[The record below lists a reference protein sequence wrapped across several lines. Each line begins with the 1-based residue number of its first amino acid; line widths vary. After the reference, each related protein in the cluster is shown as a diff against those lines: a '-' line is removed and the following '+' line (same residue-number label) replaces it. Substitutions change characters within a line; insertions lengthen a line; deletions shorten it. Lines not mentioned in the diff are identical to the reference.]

1 MKQFSVLIFAT
12 VLIALPVR
20 AHDEAA
26 TGATVRNPVVLAAF
40 PTKPEQ
46 FQSDVRPFVERII
59 ARYGAEEW
67 NTAVLVHEL
76 HRHLGTI
83 SILGAKM
90 GLRAR
95 ELLGASLDELRVE
108 SHAGLQPPLS
118 CFNDGLQVSTGAS
131 LGRGTI
137 SVVNAAPP
145 ALEAVFIFGDKRLC
159 LRVKPAV
166 FQRLHDSLRKI
177 NGGMNSP
184 AARRASLEAWAE
196 LDRREIFEETTTVKP

>member
-1 MKQFSVLIFAT
+1 MKRSLPLVLASLL
-12 VLIALPVR
+12 VALPVR
-20 AHDEAA
+20 AHDEST
-26 TGATVRNPVVLAAF
+26 TGATVRSPVVLASF

-59 ARYGAEEW
+59 ARYGEEEW
-67 NTAVLVHEL
+67 NTVVLVHEF
-76 HRHLGTI
+76 HRHLGTF

-95 ELLGASLDELRVE
+95 ELLGASLDDLSVE
-108 SHAGLQPPLS
+108 SHAGLKPPMS

-137 SVVNAAPP
+137 SVANSTTPAP
-145 ALEAVFIFGDKRLC
+145 EAIFIFGNKRLR

-166 FQRLHDSLRKI
+166 LQRVQDSMRKI
-177 NGGMNSP
+177 RGDMYSP
-184 AARRASLEAWAE
+184 EARSASLEAWAE
-196 LDRREIFEETTTVKP
+196 LDRREIFEETMEVKP